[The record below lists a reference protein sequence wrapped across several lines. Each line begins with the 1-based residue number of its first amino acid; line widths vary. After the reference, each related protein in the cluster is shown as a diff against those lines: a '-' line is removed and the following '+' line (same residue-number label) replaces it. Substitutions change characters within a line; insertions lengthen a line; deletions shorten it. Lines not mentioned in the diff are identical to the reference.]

1 MQKGRHLK
9 INNITGLCKV
19 CSSTEKSGTWDPFH
33 YETTR
38 RVLSISYS
46 IKFKVTGTSNFT
58 MKWVPEDDLEKK
70 ALQNY
75 EVTFIGIRFMTPSI
89 ASSTSEEF
97 RVH

>member
-1 MQKGRHLK
+1 
-9 INNITGLCKV
+9 
-19 CSSTEKSGTWDPFH
+19 
-33 YETTR
+33 
-38 RVLSISYS
+38 
-46 IKFKVTGTSNFT
+46 
-58 MKWVPEDDLEKK
+58 MKRVPEDDLERK